1 MHLPMQT
8 CSSYR
13 GLFVITLRAKR
24 AHRKPNIHACAPMS
38 VNANYR
44 KKKSQANTNAVMAG
58 TNAWASYL
66 AFGVPAI
73 KSQKRELDEESVKER
88 FG

>member
-1 MHLPMQT
+1 
-8 CSSYR
+8 
-13 GLFVITLRAKR
+13 
-24 AHRKPNIHACAPMS
+24 MS

-44 KKKSQANTNAVMAG
+44 KKKRQANTNAVMAG

>member
-1 MHLPMQT
+1 
-8 CSSYR
+8 
-13 GLFVITLRAKR
+13 
-24 AHRKPNIHACAPMS
+24 MS

-44 KKKSQANTNAVMAG
+44 KKKRQANTNAVMAG

-88 FG
+88 FGPGSVIESI

>member
-1 MHLPMQT
+1 
-8 CSSYR
+8 
-13 GLFVITLRAKR
+13 
-24 AHRKPNIHACAPMS
+24 
-38 VNANYR
+38 
-44 KKKSQANTNAVMAG
+44 MAG

-88 FG
+88 FGRGSVIENFCINHMPTEG